1 MPPTS
6 LVVCDCA
13 KFVDGAMKFGKNSA
27 LRSADVDQDRSRQS
41 TGEFCR
47 SRQHGGVAAALNR
60 LDQGCLLV
68 SHLTATHENV
78 AARSG
83 VISMD

>member
-6 LVVCDCA
+6 LLACDCA
-13 KFVDGAMKFGKNSA
+13 KFVDGAMKSGKNSA
-27 LRSADVDQDRSRQS
+27 LCAADVDQDRSQQS

-60 LDQGCLLV
+60 LDQGCLRV
-68 SHLTATHENV
+68 PHLTATHKNV

-83 VISMD
+83 VISRD